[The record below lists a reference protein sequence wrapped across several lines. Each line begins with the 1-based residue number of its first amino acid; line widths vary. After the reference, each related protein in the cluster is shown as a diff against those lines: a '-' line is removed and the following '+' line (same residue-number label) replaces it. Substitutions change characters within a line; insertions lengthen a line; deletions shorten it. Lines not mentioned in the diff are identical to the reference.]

1 MVCSGAYGMMVAA
14 TRTSTYCRVSWEDLA
29 EPVGFREK
37 PYNDRFRNIK
47 QRARTCPVKPVQVSL
62 KQFTGRRFSIGGSK
76 K

>member
-1 MVCSGAYGMMVAA
+1 MVYSGAYGMMVAA
-14 TRTSTYCRVSWEDLA
+14 TSSSAYCRVSWEDLA

-47 QRARTCPVKPVQVSL
+47 QRAGTCPVKPVQISL
-62 KQFTGRRFSIGGSK
+62 KQFTGRRFSIGDSK